1 MTILGVIFRLVSSQ
15 RMKRYKDKLPE
26 RDLERDK
33 TQDKLEASLT
43 KLFSKHW
50 TQMTFSELL
59 NSFLRMLKKEVIIV
73 DKGVASK
80 GNDGGEAT
88 NNNGGQASGNKRV
101 SFLATRLQADFLAS
115 QTFIRES
122 FSLMTRSTRSHD
134 VNIGQHMEKSGDE
147 QDSIQEYNSDSELT
161 FRSRNVKKRPRIPRS
176 RNVSESLDIVAPSDT
191 TLVQVDLPNGVQ
203 FLEMCWI

>member
-1 MTILGVIFRLVSSQ
+1 MPSMTILGVIFRLVSSQ
-15 RMKRYKDKLPE
+15 RMNKYKTKLPD

-73 DKGVASK
+73 DKGVAK
-80 GNDGGEAT
+80 KEAMI
-88 NNNGGQASGNKRV
+88 GDDSGQASGSKRV
-101 SFLATRLQADFLAS
+101 SFLATRLRVDFLAS

-134 VNIGQHMEKSGDE
+134 GYTGQHTEKSGDE
-147 QDSIQEYNSDSELT
+147 QDSVPDYNSDSELT
-161 FRSRNVKKRPRIPRS
+161 FRSRNVKKRPRILRS
-176 RNVSESLDIVAPSDT
+176 RNVSESLDTNASSDT
-191 TLVQVDLPNGVQ
+191 TVVQVDSPNGTQ